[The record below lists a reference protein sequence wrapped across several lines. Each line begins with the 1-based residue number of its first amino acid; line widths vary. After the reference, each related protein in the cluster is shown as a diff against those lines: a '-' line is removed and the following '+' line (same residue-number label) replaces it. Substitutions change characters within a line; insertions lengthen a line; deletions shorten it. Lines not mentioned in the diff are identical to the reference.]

1 MFTTTAMPF
10 GKLGHGNISWV
21 GLGAWL
27 RKRKSAVSE
36 KCKKKSKYLGE
47 LGLNETSQS
56 GLC

>member
-27 RKRKSAVSE
+27 RKRK
-36 KCKKKSKYLGE
+36 KCSKWKMQKKSKYLGE

>member
-1 MFTTTAMPF
+1 MPF